1 MNLTGRVFDRLTV
14 IKRVEDIVYPNG
26 RKVPQ
31 WLCECSCDEKTN
43 IIVCQDSL
51 LNKRCRSCG
60 CLKRE
65 TTSKRFKKYN
75 TYNLSGEYGVDYTQ
89 KEEEFYFDLEDYD
102 KIKDY
107 CWCINQ
113 DGYVFNS
120 GSRIFMHRLVTDC
133 PQNMFVDHRHGE
145 ESRNDNRKT
154 NLRICTVQENN
165 RNHKICERNTSGVT
179 GVSFDKTRNKWE
191 ASIKFNNK
199 NYKKRFDSFDDAVTQ
214 RKKWEDEFFGE
225 YSYYNSQKTNREE

>member
-1 MNLTGRVFDRLTV
+1 
-14 IKRVEDIVYPNG
+14 
-26 RKVPQ
+26 
-31 WLCECSCDEKTN
+31 
-43 IIVCQDSL
+43 
-51 LNKRCRSCG
+51 
-60 CLKRE
+60 
-65 TTSKRFKKYN
+65 
-75 TYNLSGEYGVDYTQ
+75 
-89 KEEEFYFDLEDYD
+89 
-102 KIKDY
+102 
-107 CWCINQ
+107 
-113 DGYVFNS
+113 
-120 GSRIFMHRLVTDC
+120 
-133 PQNMFVDHRHGE
+133 MFVDHRHGE

-199 NYKKRFDSFDDAVTQ
+199 NYKKRFDSFDDAVKQ